1 MFGTRVSALEVS
13 PAAYAE
19 RVPGGPAGY
28 CDYYKQTFG
37 PVAAIYAALTAEQ
50 AAALDYEFLAFAAQ
64 NNTGPA
70 GGPAE
75 LHYQYVRVIARTA
88 AH

>member
-1 MFGTRVSALEVS
+1 MSTLEIS
-13 PAAYAE
+13 PAAYTE
-19 RVPGGPAGY
+19 RVSGGPAGY
-28 CDYYKQTFG
+28 CEYYKQTFG
-37 PVAAIYAALTAEQ
+37 PVVAIYAALTADQ
-50 AAALDYEFLAFAAQ
+50 AAALDRAFRTFAAQ

-75 LHYQYVRVIARTA
+75 LHYQYLRVIARTA